1 MTTRSASPC
10 TVLTDGCHLVVDA
23 LKANDVDTI
32 YGVVGIPITDLA
44 RAAQASGIRYIG
56 FRHEASAGNAAAAAG
71 FLTARPGVCLTTSG
85 PGFLNGLPA
94 LANATT
100 NCFPMIQISGSSS
113 RPMVDLQ
120 RGDYQDLD
128 QLNAARPF
136 VKAAY
141 RIGQV
146 QDIGRGVARA
156 IRTAT
161 SGRPGGVYLD
171 IPGDVLG
178 QAVEASAASGAIWR
192 PVDPA
197 PRLLPAPEAI
207 DRALDVLAQAQRPL
221 LVLGKGAAYAQ
232 ADNVIREFVEHTGIP
247 FLPMSMAKGL
257 LPDSH
262 PQSAAAARSLAM
274 ARADV
279 VLLVGA
285 RLNWLL
291 GNGES
296 PQWSADAKFI
306 QVDIEASEFDSNRP
320 IVAPL
325 TGDIGSVMS
334 ALLEAA
340 ADRSSV
346 ASAAWTGELADRKA
360 RNSAKMRRRLA
371 DDHHPMRFYN
381 ALGAIRSVL
390 QRNPDVYVVN
400 EGANALDL
408 ARNIIDMHLPRH
420 RLDSGTWGVM
430 GIGMGYAI
438 AAAVETGRPVVAIE
452 GDSAFGFSGMEFE
465 TICRYRLP
473 VTVVILNNGGVY
485 RGDEATIFRSAGPG
499 VATRPSAHRAERSCT
514 SRTDRRG
521 VRRQRIS
528 RKHPNRTGVGADRCT
543 GIERTVTHRLRT
555 RPCRRG
561 GERPPGEA
569 EHYQR
574 SDARDQ
580 RRRVIPRSCVS
591 KNSFSASAC
600 AHVMSA
606 RATGDPGPKALVA
619 RAIWAFSTGSTNST
633 ARISPPVGPLIGIAH
648 SQVCGTM
655 DAQLPVATCANS
667 EATESVS
674 TCGIAET
681 AWSANAA
688 SITWR
693 SRISAVSNAN
703 GSCAASRHT
712 NVDVPGGSIS
722 AGDNSTYCSS

>member
-485 RGDEATIFRSAGPG
+485 RGDEATIFRSAAPVWRHDPAPTVLNAHARHELIAEAFGGKGYHVSTPTELESALTDALASNGPSLIDCELD
-499 VATRPSAHRAERSCT
+499 P
-514 SRTDRRG
+514 
-521 VRRQRIS
+521 
-528 RKHPNRTGVGADRCT
+528 AD
-543 GIERTVTHRLRT
+543 
-555 RPCRRG
+555 G